1 MLFKIISRK
10 NKKHFTNDWTLTLH
24 EDFESITV
32 FHGKPKQWLKY
43 YTIRFQTAHVAEK
56 PKAQTNWCFCGLNWN
71 VNKQTNPFAVT
82 KKKVTYKGTSQVLL
96 DQLFITQCLR
106 SHYHA
111 RNQLWSYIMCADFL
125 LRRHE
130 NIMKYWLQFLS
141 LNQTARKQQYNKKMR
156 TLLFQLRQ

>member
-1 MLFKIISRK
+1 MFPQFWLKKPQVLFKIISRK
-10 NKKHFTNDWTLTLH
+10 NKNHFTNDWTLTLH
-24 EDFESITV
+24 EGFESKTV

-56 PKAQTNWCFCGLNWN
+56 PKAQTNWCFCGLNWK

-82 KKKVTYKGTSQVLL
+82 KKLL
-96 DQLFITQCLR
+96 IKALHKSFWINFIMQCLR

-125 LRRHE
+125 LRTHE

-141 LNQTARKQQYNKKMR
+141 LN
-156 TLLFQLRQ
+156 